1 MLKRLIQGL
10 LLGAAAG
17 LLCLVLGA
25 TGLLERWENLTWDWR
40 VRQLARPAATSDRVK
55 LIVLDQASLD
65 WAKEESGL
73 SWPWPRQVYEF
84 IIQYCARAG
93 ARAVAFDV
101 IFTEPSNIPGD
112 DQTLGQAISQG
123 PPFAGAVVLGKQTG
137 GATAWPPELAGKT
150 ITIAGLDDW
159 LAQAGE
165 GVAAGRAALPVP
177 EVAAAVTLMGNV
189 AEEAEPDQ
197 VVRRAGLFRVFD
209 GRTVPSLALAAYLT
223 ADRPSLSIE
232 PGRLHVGNRTVPLD
246 ASGRA
251 ILNFRGPPG
260 THAKYSAAAVMQ
272 SELQIREG
280 QPPTIKEPDIFKDC
294 YVFFGF
300 TAPGLHDLKSTP
312 ASPLYPGV
320 EVHATAL
327 DNLLAGD
334 FVRPAPRT
342 AAALATLI
350 LGLLAGLAGAA
361 GTRAWHNVLAFGVF
375 LTLPVAAGWAVYS
388 RAIWWPVVAP
398 ELAAALALVGTAVLN
413 YATEGR
419 QRRFIRRA
427 FGQYLSPLVIEQI
440 VKDPKRLE
448 LGGERREL
456 SIFFSDLQGFT
467 SISERLDPA
476 KLTGLLNEFL
486 SEMTEI
492 ILDEGGTLDKYEG
505 DAIIAFWNAPLDQ
518 PDHALRAC
526 RAALR
531 CQQVLVERREYF
543 QEQAGAPL
551 FMRVGINT
559 GPVVVGNLGSKSRF
573 DYTVLGDA
581 ANLASR
587 LEGANKVFGTG
598 LMVSEATWEQVKE
611 HLSGRELGSIKVV
624 GRANAVRVFEPLG
637 FAGQVDADACAAF
650 HQGLELCRLGDCS
663 AALKVFEEIQEDS
676 ACRAYAKRLRQFL
689 SEPKEAWDA
698 VWNLTSK

>member
-1 MLKRLIQGL
+1 MLKKLAHGL

-17 LLCLVLGA
+17 LLSLALGA
-25 TGLLERWENLTWDWR
+25 FGLLERWENLTWDWR
-40 VRQLARPAATSDRVK
+40 VRQLARPAASTDRIK

-65 WAKEESGL
+65 WAKEESSL
-73 SWPWPRQVYEF
+73 SWPWPRQVYGF
-84 IIQYCARAG
+84 IIDYLSRAG
-93 ARAVAFDV
+93 ARVIAFDV
-101 IFTEPSNIPGD
+101 LFTEPSNISGD

-123 PPFAGAVVLGKQTG
+123 PPFAGAVILGKHTG
-137 GATAWPPELAGKT
+137 GATIWPPELVPKT
-150 ITIAGLDDW
+150 IEIKGLTDW
-159 LAQAGE
+159 LAGAGG
-165 GVAAGRAALPVP
+165 GVAAQRAALPVP
-177 EVAAAVTLMGNV
+177 EVAAAAALLGNV
-189 AEEAEPDQ
+189 AEDPEPDQ
-197 VVRRAGLFRVFD
+197 VVRRASLFKVFD
-209 GRTVPSLALAAYLT
+209 GRAIPSLALAAYLT
-223 ADRPSLSIE
+223 AGRKSLSIQ
-232 PGRLHVGNRTVPLD
+232 PGRIQIGEKVIPIDG
-246 ASGRA
+246 SGRA

-260 THAKYSAAAVMQ
+260 THGKYSAAAVMQ
-272 SELQIREG
+272 SELQLREG
-280 QPPTIKEPDIFKDC
+280 KPPTIKEPEIFKDC
-294 YVFFGF
+294 FVLFGF
-300 TAPGLHDLKSTP
+300 TAPGLHDLRSTP
-312 ASPLYPGV
+312 ASPVYPGV

-334 FVRPAPRT
+334 FIRPAPGT
-342 AAALATLI
+342 AAALTTLI

-375 LTLPVAAGWAVYS
+375 LTLPPAGGWLAYGHGV
-388 RAIWWPVVAP
+388 WWPVVTP
-398 ELAAALALVGTAVLN
+398 ELAAALALVGTMVLN

-440 VKDPKRLE
+440 VKDPGRLE

-467 SISERLDPA
+467 SISEKLDPA

-486 SEMTEI
+486 SDMTEI

-531 CQQVLVERREYF
+531 CQQKLVERREYF
-543 QEQAGAPL
+543 QDQAGSPL
-551 FMRVGINT
+551 FMRVGVNT

-598 LMVSEATWEQVKE
+598 IMISETTWEQVRE

-637 FAGQVDADACAAF
+637 YPGQVDAETCAAF
-650 HQGLELCRLGDCS
+650 NQGLELCRLGDCS
-663 AALKVFEEIQEDS
+663 AALKVFEELKEDS